1 MSLCSTISVSSSCE
15 TLLTVNAVSK
25 SSRINLLMAV
35 IEKRLGI
42 RMGDCDAYINVAG
55 GMRIN
60 EPALDL
66 GIVAALLSSYKNI
79 TFDSSTICSYSPVEE
94 YRYESQVSQL
104 RALSVLPY

>member
-1 MSLCSTISVSSSCE
+1 M
-15 TLLTVNAVSK
+15 
-25 SSRINLLMAV
+25 

-79 TFDSSTICSYSPVEE
+79 TFDSSTICFGEVGLVGEFVQSIWQNRECSKLRNLAFVPVFFH
-94 YRYESQVSQL
+94 RRI
-104 RALSVLPY
+104 RAVWIFQKTC